1 MTKGRITTAIES
13 DTTPF
18 MAEIGPL
25 LLGAY
30 EMYEKEP
37 THEFDKAAYLMHPAF
52 IAEAKELM
60 QSDPGMLLAL
70 ELIATRVLSRLPD
83 DEVPPAVASVVEAVM
98 DMQNKSGPYARPTAW
113 ASTKVETAPHEWHR
127 AWSNGHARRVAVVV
141 LSKSTGAGAPER
153 NWADVKV
160 VYDKK
165 KTSSDPERVEKKTKI
180 YGMSRRDPTLSVK
193 FSSSLKDNAWT
204 EEDEM
209 WDGLGL
215 GKWPIRHLAWS
226 WRRVTRKKKKKK
238 KKRRRRRRW
247 RRRRK

>member
-83 DEVPPAVASVVEAVM
+83 DEVLPAVASVVEAVM

-113 ASTKVETAPHEWHR
+113 AREHQGRDRPA
-127 AWSNGHARRVAVVV
+127 RVAPRVEQWERSPRGYGGVVEV
-141 LSKSTGAGAPER
+141 HGRGGAGAEL
-153 NWADVKV
+153 
-160 VYDKK
+160 
-165 KTSSDPERVEKKTKI
+165 
-180 YGMSRRDPTLSVK
+180 GRREGALRQEEDLVGPR
-193 FSSSLKDNAWT
+193 AGG
-204 EEDEM
+204 EEDE
-209 WDGLGL
+209 DL
-215 GKWPIRHLAWS
+215 RHVPA
-226 WRRVTRKKKKKK
+226 RPDPVR
-238 KKRRRRRRW
+238 
-247 RRRRK
+247 